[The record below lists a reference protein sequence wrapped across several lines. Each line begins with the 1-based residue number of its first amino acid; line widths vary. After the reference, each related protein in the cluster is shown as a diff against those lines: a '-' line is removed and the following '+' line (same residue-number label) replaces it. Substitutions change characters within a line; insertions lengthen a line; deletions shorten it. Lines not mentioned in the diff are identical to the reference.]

1 MHAAF
6 LEYLFPHSGDMFYSE
21 LSTSEWLVLRSGASK
36 WDLTSE
42 PPLALMPSAFSQQYR
57 KSGPTLTPN
66 SEHLLL
72 MASRG
77 EGVLKPPFLAIY
89 IND

>member
-1 MHAAF
+1 M
-6 LEYLFPHSGDMFYSE
+6 S
-21 LSTSEWLVLRSGASK
+21 
-36 WDLTSE
+36 
-42 PPLALMPSAFSQQYR
+42 SAFSQQYR

-77 EGVLKPPFLAIY
+77 EGVLKPPFLAICV
-89 IND
+89 ND